1 MKKISD
7 ATVMV
12 SDSSG
17 ARPSSFIWYE
27 YSKVKAMMSLENN
40 YFPSLTLLSHS
51 LFLYNV
57 GVKIR

>member
-27 YSKVKAMMSLENN
+27 YSKVKAIFDVIGKQLFPVSHFTQSQSL
-40 YFPSLTLLSHS
+40 SL
-51 LFLYNV
+51 
-57 GVKIR
+57 